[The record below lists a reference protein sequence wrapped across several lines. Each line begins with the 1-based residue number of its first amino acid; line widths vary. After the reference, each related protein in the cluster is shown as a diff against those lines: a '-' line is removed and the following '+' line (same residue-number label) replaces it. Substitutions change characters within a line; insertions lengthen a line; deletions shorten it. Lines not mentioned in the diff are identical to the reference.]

1 MAPSRS
7 PFGFHL
13 SSRPPACSC
22 LAYHVQN
29 PPNWSQI
36 PAPSLL
42 HPWGYIHCWRLV
54 YSLSVVLFFAFIK
67 KDPNFGARP
76 VFKEPC
82 ASLRP
87 LDLPLWP
94 LSPLPRACSYLQPL
108 FSLSPG
114 LSGGL
119 PSSHLPSMPPKTPPT
134 PQQGIYLCTCPCQPD
149 LQPNPSHL
157 WACSLAHGA

>member
-87 LDLPLWP
+87 LDLPLSSLLHPRSLKPTSPGHALLAVSPTLPAPGGLVVLLQGRFSIRFHCRPPHP
-94 LSPLPRACSYLQPL
+94 LWASLPPPPLPRGRGGGTC
-108 FSLSPG
+108 SLSR
-114 LSGGL
+114 
-119 PSSHLPSMPPKTPPT
+119 
-134 PQQGIYLCTCPCQPD
+134 
-149 LQPNPSHL
+149 
-157 WACSLAHGA
+157 